1 MRIIKKGN
9 KKEKPTKESCSKCG
23 CVFEYLLK
31 DIHADFRDGDYVK
44 CPQCGSFI
52 AAGYQI
58 ILTFLPI
65 INHDNCIRLFFK

>member
-31 DIHADFRDGDYVK
+31 DIHADFIDGDYVK

-52 AAGYQI
+52 AAGYQPLNNFDI
-58 ILTFLPI
+58 FTD
-65 INHDNCIRLFFK
+65 H